1 MNFRGLQPVERG
13 RGRWEIVSTWQECDQ
28 CRSGCI
34 VFRLI
39 FSHTKYNISRIG
51 TIQLHRLST
60 CFVQRN
66 HNLKSIDFTPVDHA
80 LGELDQGS
88 IRIPR
93 MDSSPLG
100 TLPPELIFRIL
111 DLMIPFRYSGFSCVC
126 RRALSLVNQKLDTPK
141 HRKLTSLEFRK
152 SHTAAFVAILRLVLD
167 GKLAW
172 VNDKLGSENVAICY
186 GSELDENDSDL

>member
-111 DLMIPFRYSGFSCVC
+111 DLMIPFRYS
-126 RRALSLVNQKLDTPK
+126 TPAS
-141 HRKLTSLEFRK
+141 R
-152 SHTAAFVAILRLVLD
+152 AFVGARSPSLIRSLILLSIASLLLSSFGRVIRLL
-167 GKLAW
+167 L
-172 VNDKLGSENVAICY
+172 
-186 GSELDENDSDL
+186 